1 MLKGKKFDA
10 FTLFIAF
17 GCPFKAFECPFRDFE
32 CPFRAF
38 ECAFRAFEQTF
49 QKHERRFINK
59 RQNKFIS
66 NRKQMRSAKITT
78 HGYRG
83 AE

>member
-10 FTLFIAF
+10 FTLKPQIKVLFIAF
-17 GCPFKAFECPFRDFE
+17 ECPFKAFECA
-32 CPFRAF
+32 FRAF
-38 ECAFRAFEQTF
+38 ECPFRAFEQTF
-49 QKHERRFINK
+49 QKHERRFFNK
-59 RQNKFIS
+59 RQNKFIR

>member
-10 FTLFIAF
+10 FALFALVKSL
-17 GCPFKAFECPFRDFE
+17 FKAFE

-49 QKHERRFINK
+49 QKHERRFFNK
-59 RQNKFIS
+59 RQNKIIS